1 MRYVI
6 LTILLIGCSTP
17 PKIQYDGDLNDDG
30 KWHGNG
36 ILTYSSGDYWE
47 GEFKDGLPFNGE
59 GMYIYPDKSK
69 YVGRII
75 KGLKQGHGNQVW
87 SPHDK
92 YDGEFKDDKFS
103 GKGTLI
109 QFGGYKWVGEF
120 ENGLPLRL
128 SK

>member
-1 MRYVI
+1 
-6 LTILLIGCSTP
+6 
-17 PKIQYDGDLNDDG
+17 
-30 KWHGNG
+30 
-36 ILTYSSGDYWE
+36 
-47 GEFKDGLPFNGE
+47 
-59 GMYIYPDKSK
+59 MYIYPDKSK

-120 ENGLPLRL
+120 ENGLPNGKCTYKTPDGIIYVGYMKDGLFHGYGKIIYKDGREWEGDWQNDLPL
-128 SK
+128 SPFSSKMAQE